1 MDAVLLQKV
10 QRADVSY
17 SDLLHQATWAVSDTD
32 SRSLVK
38 EKYPL
43 QGVQN

>member
-17 SDLLHQATWAVSDTD
+17 SDLLHQATWAECLT
-32 SRSLVK
+32 LTAG
-38 EKYPL
+38 L
-43 QGVQN
+43 W